1 MNLRALT
8 VLPLFLTRALLRS
21 RKMSYFHRISL
32 TSLIRRFPLHSI
44 INSVM
49 RRTKLPRLKRNCK
62 IISAKLRTVRVQ
74 FHHLLSKST
83 HSRRLFQ
90 NSLPTHKTK
99 PRTAKHSFCRQR
111 CSCLTERQALP
122 QQRPCLKP
130 LIRVCL
136 N

>member
-1 MNLRALT
+1 MNLKTLT
-8 VLPLFLTRALLRS
+8 VLPLFLTRALLRN

-32 TSLIRRFPLHSI
+32 TSLIRRFPLHLI

-49 RRTKLPRLKRNCK
+49 RRTKLPKLKRNCR
-62 IISAKLRTVRVQ
+62 IISAKPRTVRVL
-74 FHHLLSKST
+74 FHLQLSKST

-90 NSLPTHKTK
+90 NSLPTH
-99 PRTAKHSFCRQR
+99 RTRLKAVKHSFCRQR
-111 CSCLTERQALP
+111 CSCLTERQASL
-122 QQRPCLKP
+122 QQRLCSKP

>member
-1 MNLRALT
+1 MNLKALT
-8 VLPLFLTRALLRS
+8 VLPLFLTRALLRN

-49 RRTKLPRLKRNCK
+49 RRTKLPRLKRNCR
-62 IISAKLRTVRVQ
+62 IISAKPRTVRVL
-74 FHHLLSKST
+74 FHLQLSKST

-90 NSLPTHKTK
+90 NSLPMH
-99 PRTAKHSFCRQR
+99 RTRLKAVKHSFCRQR
-111 CSCLTERQALP
+111 CSCLTERQASL
-122 QQRPCLKP
+122 QQRLCSKP